1 MVKSITAL
9 VLVVAV
15 VAVGLGLSTPDGEVR
30 DADGD
35 TTTSPTSPTSTVA
48 PTPDASTAPSPEP
61 STAAPP
67 ADPAA
72 LSPVTGTWPGRP
84 DGTPEVSPGV
94 VDWCPAV
101 QVQVSPA
108 ARAAVGEEAART
120 AACRA
125 VAFTFDARYSRLSLP
140 RQAYAATDFAGVEAL
155 LTDRARVSTY
165 PPRVSAVVAA
175 PRSTAAR
182 EGTGVV
188 LLDGPTPGGGRQF
201 FGPRW
206 TDAGYADR
214 PVWIDPSWSVVT
226 VDLQRG
232 GSRPQLSARLEASA
246 AVPVW
251 NPARSTAEKLTVRT
265 TAAYVLSGPDWRVNG
280 WTLSAELGGFSPL
293 A

>member
-1 MVKSITAL
+1 MVKTVTAL

-15 VAVGLGLSTPDGEVR
+15 VAVGLGLSTPDGTVR
-30 DADGD
+30 DAPGPDS
-35 TTTSPTSPTSTVA
+35 TSSATSEVTEE
-48 PTPDASTAPSPEP
+48 PSPEP
-61 STAAPP
+61 TAAAPP
-67 ADPAA
+67 VDPAA

-108 ARAAVGEEAART
+108 ARAAVGEEAARA

-125 VAFTFDARYSRLSLP
+125 VAFTFDVRYSRLSLP
-140 RQAYAATDFAGVEAL
+140 RESFAATDFAGVEAL
-155 LTDRARVSTY
+155 LTDRARASTY

-175 PRSTAAR
+175 PRSTQAR

-188 LLDGPTPGGGRQF
+188 LLDGPTPGGGRQY

-206 TDAGYADR
+206 SEAGYADR
-214 PVWIDPSWSVVT
+214 PVWVEPSWSIVT
-226 VDLQRG
+226 IDLQRG
-232 GSRPQLSARLEASA
+232 GSRPLLSATLEASA
-246 AVPVW
+246 GVPVW
-251 NPARSTAEKLTVRT
+251 NPATSTAEKLTVRT
-265 TAAYVLSGPDWRVNG
+265 DASYVLAGPDWRLNG
-280 WTLSAELGGFSPL
+280 WTLSTDVGGFSPL

>member
-1 MVKSITAL
+1 MKTWVVKSVTAI

-15 VAVGLGLSTPDGEVR
+15 VAVSLGLSTPDGQVR
-30 DADGD
+30 GADGAPAA
-35 TTTSPTSPTSTVA
+35 TPEVA
-48 PTPDASTAPSPEP
+48 TEPSPEP
-61 STAAPP
+61 SPDPTTAAPP

-84 DGTPEVSPGV
+84 GGTPEVSPGV

-101 QVQVSPA
+101 QVQVSQA
-108 ARAAVGEEAART
+108 ARAAVGEEAARA

-140 RQAYAATDFAGVEAL
+140 RESYSATDFAAVEAL
-155 LTDRARVSTY
+155 LTERTRGTTY

-182 EGTGVV
+182 EGTGAV

-206 TDAGYADR
+206 SDAGYADR
-214 PVWIDPSWSVVT
+214 PVWVDPTWSVVT

-232 GSRPQLSARLEASA
+232 GSRPLLAASLEASA
-246 AVPVW
+246 GVPVW
-251 NPARSTAEKLTVRT
+251 NPGTSTAEKLTVRT
-265 TAAYVLSGPDWRVNG
+265 TATYVLAGPDWSVNG
-280 WTLSAELGGFSPL
+280 WTLSTDVGGFSPL